1 MHCIRCTLK
10 RQCTSVFWLCECF
23 LFQLNQIEKVL
34 FVVKDQ
40 DGYDVIKKSLDDLK
54 EETEKWIK
62 TNFDQ
67 WRDQCIGDI
76 ATGDLT

>member
-1 MHCIRCTLK
+1 M
-10 RQCTSVFWLCECF
+10 
-23 LFQLNQIEKVL
+23 NQIEKVL

-67 WRDQCIGDI
+67 WRDQCIADI
-76 ATGDLT
+76 AIGDLT